1 MLVPPEKNAFLN
13 LLQSRQVFAY
23 PTEAVYGLGG
33 DPRAPEVFAEILR
46 LKGARQPGQGMLLVA
61 ADWAQCADWV
71 DGLSAALIAKL
82 QALAADRATTF
93 ILPAAAT
100 VPDWLRDA
108 VSGRIAIRVS
118 QHPLVRQLCTWA
130 DSPLISTSANP
141 SAASPARSAA
151 EVQHYFPDLPVIAGE
166 TGGEARPSRLWDVA
180 NATALRN

>member
-1 MLVPPEKNAFLN
+1 MLLAPDKTTFLG
-13 LLQSRQVFAY
+13 LLHSRQVFAY

-33 DPRAPEVFAEILR
+33 DPQDADTFAQILR
-46 LKGARQPGQGMLLVA
+46 LKGGRRPGQGMLLVA
-61 ADWAQCADWV
+61 ADWAQCHDWV
-71 DGLSAALIAKL
+71 AGLDAALVARL
-82 QALAADRATTF
+82 EQEAADRATTF
-93 ILPAAAT
+93 ILPAAAS
-100 VPDWLRDA
+100 VPVYLRDA
-108 VSGRIAIRVS
+108 ASGRIAIRVS

-151 EVQHYFPDLPVIAGE
+151 EVQHYFPALPVIAGE

>member
-33 DPRAPEVFAEILR
+33 DPQDADTFAQILR
-46 LKGARQPGQGMLLVA
+46 LKGGRRPGQGMLLVA
-61 ADWAQCADWV
+61 ADWAQCYDWV
-71 DGLSAALIAKL
+71 AGLDAALIARL
-82 QALAADRATTF
+82 EQEAADRATTF
-93 ILPAAAT
+93 ILRAAAS
-100 VPDWLRDA
+100 VPVYLRDA
-108 VSGRIAIRVS
+108 ASGRIAIRVS

-141 SAASPARSAA
+141 SAAPPARSAA
-151 EVQHYFPDLPVIAGE
+151 EVQHYFPALPVIAGE

-180 NATALRN
+180 NATALRD

>member
-100 VPDWLRDA
+100 VPDWLRD
-108 VSGRIAIRVS
+108 
-118 QHPLVRQLCTWA
+118 
-130 DSPLISTSANP
+130 
-141 SAASPARSAA
+141 
-151 EVQHYFPDLPVIAGE
+151 VQHYFPALPVIAGE

>member
-1 MLVPPEKNAFLN
+1 
-13 LLQSRQVFAY
+13 
-23 PTEAVYGLGG
+23 
-33 DPRAPEVFAEILR
+33 
-46 LKGARQPGQGMLLVA
+46 MLLVA
-61 ADWAQCADWV
+61 ANWAQCADWV
-71 DGLSAALIAKL
+71 DGLDAALIAEL
-82 QALAADRATTF
+82 QTLAANRTTTF

-118 QHPLVRQLCTWA
+118 QHPLVRALCTWA

-141 SAASPARSAA
+141 SAAPPARNAA

-180 NATALRN
+180 NATALRD